1 MFHISEINTN
11 IFSQCAHPCLQVV
24 SSRLRRQA
32 QDQAPLSMCK
42 VHAVN

>member
-24 SSRLRRQA
+24 RLRRQA